1 MQITERLL
9 NDAGG
14 WQTMKQ
20 ARALHEMGRVA
31 GVTWAEPLLQG
42 RVREGETEFRSG
54 LRILSKT
61 NIENLCTC
69 RTSRQHG
76 AICAHSLAVGL
87 EFLRPTVAPPP
98 VAVPAPSAR
107 PSTPGASAAK
117 PLFSAEQG
125 EPVELRVV
133 LPPN

>member
-1 MQITERLL
+1 MTNGGELARSFPPFTMEITERLL

-14 WQTMKQ
+14 WQIMKQ

-31 GVTWAEPLLQG
+31 GAVWEAPLLQG

-69 RTSRQHG
+69 RASRQHG
-76 AICAHSLAVGL
+76 AICAHSDRGRAGI
-87 EFLRPTVAPPP
+87 
-98 VAVPAPSAR
+98 S
-107 PSTPGASAAK
+107 
-117 PLFSAEQG
+117 
-125 EPVELRVV
+125 
-133 LPPN
+133 